1 MSRTKSKTPIR
12 WERLLL
18 VLLNGGPISKEDIA
32 VSMNYKLINRI
43 SAEIWQLKQRGAEIK
58 QHRKGKTVWGYELLN
73 PQDVRHLVEDRGFT
87 VLPVIKNLNDLNAQ
101 TAQVAE
107 KETATQQWDMGGLSI
122 SHFMKGDKCLNL
134 K

>member
-43 SAEIWQLKQRGAEIK
+43 SAEIWQLKERGAQIK
-58 QHRKGKTVWGYELLN
+58 QHRKGKAVWGYELLN

-107 KETATQQWDMGGLSI
+107 NETVTQ
-122 SHFMKGDKCLNL
+122 
-134 K
+134 